1 MSVFPDRRACAVVL
15 SALFVSVAVASPDDT
30 PAGYSHVLP
39 LGIDANQ
46 AVVQL
51 RVPREVYLHAR
62 SPALND
68 LRVFDAGGKSMPFA
82 FVDLA
87 APPVVNRP
95 STPAAIFPVHGPAR
109 DAGRVHDSLQ
119 IRTGTDGAVI
129 SVTTPTRAASD
140 ALVSLVLDLQP
151 AARAAQVDATAPVG
165 ALALTLPPEVE
176 NYNAWVA
183 LDVSDDLE
191 SWDELAEAAVS
202 WLIND
207 QGATVQKHRI
217 EFAPRPFR
225 YARLRWLDGKP
236 IAFSTIH
243 AEYVVAQ
250 QKARHLETLVL
261 QGARGTEGMDLVYT
275 APVAIPTR
283 SLGLV
288 FKGQNIV
295 MPVQLGQYQAIR
307 RREAG
312 GRSAVQ
318 LHLQSLV
325 NMTFY
330 QMTQDGRRRASGDV
344 DIPPTHASQWV
355 MRPHGDIA
363 EQPGLRLGWTPSSM
377 VFVASGKPPY
387 SLAFG
392 RTGASAAYVGL
403 PQVAPGFSASEL
415 AALKAAKPGDLIQ
428 QQSSRDPV
436 MEIVDS
442 RAVGSKRGWLWALLV
457 AGVLALAAMAWHLFR
472 QLKSGASEPPLA

>member
-1 MSVFPDRRACAVVL
+1 MSEFPCRRAIAVVL
-15 SALFVSVAVASPDDT
+15 LALLASVAVASSDDAPT
-30 PAGYSHVLP
+30 GYSYILP
-39 LGIDANQ
+39 LGVGTNQ

-51 RVPREVYLHAR
+51 RVPRDVYLHAR
-62 SPALND
+62 SPELND
-68 LRVFDAGGKSMPFA
+68 LRVFDAGGASVPFA
-82 FVDLA
+82 LVDLA

-95 STPAAIFPVHGPAR
+95 STPAAVFPVHGPAR
-109 DAGRVHDSLQ
+109 DAERVHDSLQ

-129 SVTTPTRAASD
+129 SVTAPTRAASD

-165 ALALTLPPEVE
+165 GLALTLPPGVG

-183 LDVSDDLE
+183 LDVSDDLQ

-207 QGATVQKHRI
+207 QGASVQKHRI

-225 YARLRWLDGKP
+225 YARIRWLDGKP
-236 IAFSTIH
+236 ILFSAIH

-250 QKARHLETLVL
+250 QKERHVETLVL
-261 QGARGTEGMDLVYT
+261 QGVRGSEGRDLVYT

-295 MPVQLGQYQAIR
+295 MPVQLGQYQAVR

-312 GRSAVQ
+312 SRTAVQ
-318 LHLQSLV
+318 LQSLV
-325 NMTFY
+325 SVTFY
-330 QMTQDGRRRASGDV
+330 QMIQDGLRRASGDV
-344 DIPPTHASQWV
+344 DIPATHASQWV
-355 MRPHGDIA
+355 MRPQVDVA
-363 EQPGLRLGWTPSSM
+363 EPPGLRLGWTPSSM

-403 PQVAPGFSASEL
+403 PQVAPGFSAREL
-415 AALKAAKPGDLIQ
+415 AALDAARPGDLIRQ
-428 QQSSRDPV
+428 QLSGKSAGD
-436 MEIVDS
+436 IAGS
-442 RAVGSKRGWLWALLV
+442 ASGSKRGWLWALLV
-457 AGVLALAAMAWHLFR
+457 GGVLALGAMAWHLFR
-472 QLKSGASEPPLA
+472 QLKDGASEPPPA

>member
-1 MSVFPDRRACAVVL
+1 MSVFPDRRAFAVGLLAL
-15 SALFVSVAVASPDDT
+15 SVPVAAASPDDA
-30 PAGYSHVLP
+30 PASYSHILP
-39 LGIDANQ
+39 LSVDANQ

-62 SPALND
+62 SPELND
-68 LRVFDAGGKSMPFA
+68 LRVFDAGGASMPFA
-82 FVDLA
+82 LVDLA
-87 APPVVNRP
+87 VPPVVNRP
-95 STPAAIFPVHGPAR
+95 STPAAVFPVLGPAR

-129 SVTTPTRAASD
+129 SVTAPTRAASD
-140 ALVSLVLDLQP
+140 ELVSLVLDLQP
-151 AARAAQVDATAPVG
+151 AARAAQVDAAAPVG
-165 ALALTLPPEVE
+165 GLALTLPPAVGS
-176 NYNAWVA
+176 YNAWIA
-183 LDVSDDLE
+183 LDVSDDLQ

-202 WLIND
+202 WLVND
-207 QGATVQKHRI
+207 QGASVQKHRI

-225 YARLRWLDGKP
+225 YARIRWLDGKP
-236 IAFSTIH
+236 IPFSAIH
-243 AEYVVAQ
+243 AEYVVEQ

-261 QGARGTEGMDLVYT
+261 QGARGTQGRDLVYT

-288 FKGQNIV
+288 FKGQNVV

-318 LHLQSLV
+318 LQSLV
-325 NMTFY
+325 NATFY
-330 QMTQDGRRRASGDV
+330 QMIQDGRRRASGDV
-344 DIPPTHASQWV
+344 DIPATHASQWV
-355 MRPHGDIA
+355 MRSQVDVA

-392 RTGASAAYVGL
+392 RTGASPAYVGL
-403 PQVAPGFSASEL
+403 PQVAPGFSTREL
-415 AALKAAKPGDLIQ
+415 AALQAAKPGNLMR
-428 QQSSRDPV
+428 QQSSDNAAV
-436 MEIVDS
+436 KIGDNQ
-442 RAVGSKRGWLWALLV
+442 AVGSKRGWLWALLV